1 MKKNGMVALLLMGS
15 ISMYGQTTSKMTL
28 SGRVKGF
35 TDTPTLI
42 CDLSMEHVKPDTLLI
57 RPDGTFS
64 QEIVIPGVKNAFF
77 KVHDGKDNPHSYLLY
92 LAPDKSLHVD
102 IVKKQDHIKLVY
114 SGDTGPETDYTNIHR
129 ETVTLSQKCSNNTWR
144 DIPDFDACVKYV
156 DIQLAPVEKALTKV
170 KNQTFVAQEKQGWKK
185 MVEMLYFNY
194 AIAKQ
199 QAGVD
204 MRKDKDFM
212 EFVNKIN
219 FNDTLQVAAIV
230 PYIDWYV
237 TANPDLYKKD
247 EELPIGAVKIRVL
260 GELTQDQGV
269 RNNISKTLLTAQL
282 FPQMLGADIS
292 ETIPF
297 VYREFLKIST
307 DPQLREMA
315 VKQLKIIDN
324 TTPGTLAASLRMR
337 DRQGREVTLDQLV
350 GHGKYTYIDFWATWC
365 GPCCKEIPFIEK
377 LVEQYQDIR
386 FVSISIDTD
395 VETWEKKLASDKP
408 AWEQYIVP
416 GKNQIDY
423 ADTYGITNIPRFMI
437 FDKEGRLLD
446 AKAPRPSETKIEEL
460 FNRWKPISSYQVSGN
475 LKTPSDTLLVA
486 YVNTQTGRTKLDTVP
501 SNAGAFGFDAL
512 DKNTTYAVGIIGKP
526 KYGDVQGLMA
536 AMFSPIR
543 LVIIPGEKAVVTG
556 DFRNYEITGSTFY
569 TDLQKAKKELE
580 ADQKVVDE
588 KQMELNALKGKNSPI
603 DAINAV
609 EAEIDVLKRKI
620 SDTAMEYM
628 KTNPKQYASAVLI
641 ECVVNEKRREAFDLL
656 DSCVKEGPM
665 KTYAETLVKM
675 AEAELYQK
683 EAKKKVQVGMVA
695 PEFKLKDLNGKDVSL
710 TDFRGKYVV
719 LDFWGSWCVWCI
731 KGFPDMKKSYEKH
744 KVKIEFISIACRDSD
759 AKWRTAVKEN
769 ALPWVQLFND
779 GKDIDVAALYA
790 VNGYPTK
797 CIIDPEG
804 KIVRIFSG
812 ESAEF
817 YTYLD
822 DLLK

>member
-129 ETVTLSQKCSNNTWR
+129 ETVTLSQKFSNNTWR

-337 DRQGREVTLDQLV
+337 DR
-350 GHGKYTYIDFWATWC
+350 
-365 GPCCKEIPFIEK
+365 
-377 LVEQYQDIR
+377 
-386 FVSISIDTD
+386 
-395 VETWEKKLASDKP
+395 
-408 AWEQYIVP
+408 
-416 GKNQIDY
+416 
-423 ADTYGITNIPRFMI
+423 
-437 FDKEGRLLD
+437 
-446 AKAPRPSETKIEEL
+446 
-460 FNRWKPISSYQVSGN
+460 
-475 LKTPSDTLLVA
+475 
-486 YVNTQTGRTKLDTVP
+486 
-501 SNAGAFGFDAL
+501 
-512 DKNTTYAVGIIGKP
+512 
-526 KYGDVQGLMA
+526 
-536 AMFSPIR
+536 
-543 LVIIPGEKAVVTG
+543 
-556 DFRNYEITGSTFY
+556 
-569 TDLQKAKKELE
+569 
-580 ADQKVVDE
+580 
-588 KQMELNALKGKNSPI
+588 
-603 DAINAV
+603 
-609 EAEIDVLKRKI
+609 
-620 SDTAMEYM
+620 
-628 KTNPKQYASAVLI
+628 
-641 ECVVNEKRREAFDLL
+641 
-656 DSCVKEGPM
+656 
-665 KTYAETLVKM
+665 
-675 AEAELYQK
+675 
-683 EAKKKVQVGMVA
+683 
-695 PEFKLKDLNGKDVSL
+695 
-710 TDFRGKYVV
+710 RGK
-719 LDFWGSWCVWCI
+719 
-731 KGFPDMKKSYEKH
+731 
-744 KVKIEFISIACRDSD
+744 
-759 AKWRTAVKEN
+759 
-769 ALPWVQLFND
+769 
-779 GKDIDVAALYA
+779 
-790 VNGYPTK
+790 
-797 CIIDPEG
+797 
-804 KIVRIFSG
+804 
-812 ESAEF
+812 
-817 YTYLD
+817 
-822 DLLK
+822 

>member
-1 MKKNGMVALLLMGS
+1 MDHAAKRFRS
-15 ISMYGQTTSKMTL
+15 SK
-28 SGRVKGF
+28 SWF
-35 TDTPTLI
+35 
-42 CDLSMEHVKPDTLLI
+42 
-57 RPDGTFS
+57 
-64 QEIVIPGVKNAFF
+64 
-77 KVHDGKDNPHSYLLY
+77 
-92 LAPDKSLHVD
+92 
-102 IVKKQDHIKLVY
+102 
-114 SGDTGPETDYTNIHR
+114 
-129 ETVTLSQKCSNNTWR
+129 
-144 DIPDFDACVKYV
+144 
-156 DIQLAPVEKALTKV
+156 
-170 KNQTFVAQEKQGWKK
+170 
-185 MVEMLYFNY
+185 
-194 AIAKQ
+194 
-199 QAGVD
+199 
-204 MRKDKDFM
+204 
-212 EFVNKIN
+212 
-219 FNDTLQVAAIV
+219 
-230 PYIDWYV
+230 
-237 TANPDLYKKD
+237 
-247 EELPIGAVKIRVL
+247 
-260 GELTQDQGV
+260 
-269 RNNISKTLLTAQL
+269 
-282 FPQMLGADIS
+282 
-292 ETIPF
+292 
-297 VYREFLKIST
+297 
-307 DPQLREMA
+307 
-315 VKQLKIIDN
+315 
-324 TTPGTLAASLRMR
+324 
-337 DRQGREVTLDQLV
+337 
-350 GHGKYTYIDFWATWC
+350 
-365 GPCCKEIPFIEK
+365 
-377 LVEQYQDIR
+377 EQYQDIR